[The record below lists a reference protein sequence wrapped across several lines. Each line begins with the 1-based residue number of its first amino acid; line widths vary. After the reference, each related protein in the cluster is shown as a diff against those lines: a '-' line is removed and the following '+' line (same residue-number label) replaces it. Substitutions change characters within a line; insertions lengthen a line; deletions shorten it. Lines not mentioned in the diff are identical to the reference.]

1 LKGIVPWRAISEQKL
16 YDKIMN
22 EPLFE
27 LTQGLP
33 DVARNFLNR
42 LLHLDPA
49 QRMTPEELV
58 TWPSKLFSV

>member
-1 LKGIVPWRAISEQKL
+1 
-16 YDKIMN
+16 MN